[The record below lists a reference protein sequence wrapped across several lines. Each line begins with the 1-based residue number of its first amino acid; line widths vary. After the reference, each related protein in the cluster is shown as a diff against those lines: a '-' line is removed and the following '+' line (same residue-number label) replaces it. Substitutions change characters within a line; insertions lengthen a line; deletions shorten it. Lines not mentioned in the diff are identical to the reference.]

1 LTDFI
6 IKLTREKGRKR
17 YNVLRIHGPN
27 TTRVRKVDIVPIQA
41 WGFDPMLDGKELKPK
56 TITYI
61 TKGVEIKVVEGSIS
75 DLFVITDK

>member
-6 IKLTREKGRKR
+6 TKLTRDKGRRK

-27 TTRVRKVDIVPIQA
+27 TIRIRQVDIVPIQG

-61 TKGVEIKVVEGSIS
+61 TKGVEVKVVKGSIS

>member
-1 LTDFI
+1 MTDFI
-6 IKLTREKGRKR
+6 TKLTRDKGRRK

-27 TTRVRKVDIVPIQA
+27 TMRIRQVDIVPIQG

-61 TKGVEIKVVEGSIS
+61 TKGVEVKVVKGSIS